1 MNPAA
6 LPSGLRWG
14 DSDERV
20 EAALG
25 QPARRLNRGGNPS
38 DTRMW
43 LYDSLGLIVGFDE
56 NGGLEVVEFSDD
68 ATVRLLGLDP
78 FDFSASE
85 VLSVLLEQVT
95 DLAEDPADPGRWL
108 SASESLALM
117 VTSEDR
123 VQVVSLGRPGYFH
136 RL

>member
-1 MNPAA
+1 
-6 LPSGLRWG
+6 
-14 DSDERV
+14 
-20 EAALG
+20 
-25 QPARRLNRGGNPS
+25 
-38 DTRMW
+38 MW